1 MKQKNT
7 VLLPALMAAIITFLI
22 YNNSFSQVTDKDGNV
37 YKTITIGTQEWMLE
51 NLNVTHFRNG
61 DAIPIEKDDDDW
73 SLSNTPA
80 CCNYD
85 NNSNN
90 GKTYGKLYNYSAVN
104 DPRGLAPKG
113 WHIPN
118 DAEWKQLIDYL
129 GGDSLAG
136 EKIKSL
142 SKWKSPASAIRN
154 ESGFS
159 AYPVGMRGGRRRSEN
174 CSGCFDGIGSYAYFW
189 SSTEVKYGYNP
200 CYSLSDNFPN
210 FFYKNSEMQAGYSVR
225 CIKD

>member
-1 MKQKNT
+1 MKQKNS
-7 VLLPALMAAIITFLI
+7 VLLSTLMVAIISFLVF
-22 YNNSFSQVTDKDGNV
+22 NNSVSQVTDKDGNV
-37 YKTITIGTQEWMLE
+37 YKTIIIGTQEWMLE
-51 NLNVTHFRNG
+51 NLNGTHFRNG
-61 DAIPIEKDDDDW
+61 DAIQQEKDDDDW
-73 SLSNTPA
+73 SQLNTPA
-80 CCNYD
+80 WCNFD

-90 GKTYGKLYNYSAVN
+90 GKTFGKLYNYQAVN

-118 DAEWKQLIDYL
+118 DAEWKQLINYL

-142 SKWKSPASAIRN
+142 SKWKSPPTAIRN

-159 AYPVGMRGGRRRSEN
+159 AYPVGSRGGRRRSEN
-174 CSGCFDGIGSYAYFW
+174 CSGCFDGIGYYAYFW
-189 SSTEVKYGYNP
+189 SSTEVRGGYNN
-200 CYSLSDNFPN
+200 CFSLSDMLPKL
-210 FFYKNSEMQAGYSVR
+210 FYGNSEMQAGYSVR